1 MSFIKAS
8 LALHT
13 LSYTLLHVPSLRL
26 FFALLSKKIV
36 IMSGTHHADKGKG
49 LSTAPKS
56 TKQRRVTIEIDLG
69 PTLSS
74 YDGDANAIAKM
85 MWEEAHSAKVRN
97 VRRDLTRALLA
108 ERRPD
113 EPSGPVRLQAVTTS
127 RQGHLGFVASEI
139 TVDNA
144 ESLAHGEL
152 LCWKMLE
159 AIPQGCLIL
168 DPRWTTRI
176 AEQPRKLA
184 YISKHLH
191 AIENDAKSY
200 VDSRGTLAGCG
211 AKLGK
216 HSIVYIRSVD
226 SYVDNGTI
234 HCSMTIGADKTHPLV
249 GINCWNFAYDPSR
262 PNKIF
267 FHNWLIGKNRV
278 PKMDQVNNAVGSGLM
293 STIYRT
299 IPYAIKAGEDLD
311 TFLKSNCKQLYDKR
325 ARYRALDNLS
335 WLPIGVKRVVGQD
348 FAAESSQ
355 INTLEGYDGN
365 IEMSGLSGR

>member
-1 MSFIKAS
+1 
-8 LALHT
+8 
-13 LSYTLLHVPSLRL
+13 
-26 FFALLSKKIV
+26 
-36 IMSGTHHADKGKG
+36 MSGTHYTDKEKG
-49 LSTAPKS
+49 LRTAS
-56 TKQRRVTIEIDLG
+56 EFTKQRKITLEIIDLG

-85 MWEEAHSAKVRN
+85 MWDGDHPAEIRN
-97 VRRDLTRALLA
+97 VQRYLSRGLLA
-108 ERRPD
+108 QRRLD
-113 EPSGPVRLQAVTTS
+113 EPSGTVRLQAGTTS
-127 RQGHLGFVASEI
+127 RRGHLGFVASEI

-159 AIPQGCLIL
+159 ATPQGCLIL
-168 DPRWTTRI
+168 DPRWTKKI
-176 AEQPRKLA
+176 AIQPRKLA

-191 AIENDAKSY
+191 AIESDAKSY

-216 HSIVYIRSVD
+216 HSIVYIGSVD
-226 SYVDNGTI
+226 SYADNGII

-249 GINCWNFAYDPSR
+249 GINCWNFAYDRSR

-278 PKMDQVNNAVGSGLM
+278 PFMDQVNNCVGMGLM

-299 IPYAIKAGEDLD
+299 IPYAIEAGEEDLD
-311 TFLKSNCKQLYDKR
+311 TFLKSNCKHLYNKR
-325 ARYRALDNLS
+325 ARYRALDKLS
-335 WLPIGVKRVVGQD
+335 WLPIGVKRVVGQR
-348 FAAESSQ
+348 FVAESSQ
-355 INTLEGYDGN
+355 ISTVAGYEAH
-365 IEMSGLSGR
+365 I